1 MQGLL
6 KIGCFFFMALVA
18 STVQK
23 QENYEYNSIN
33 TSNTSR
39 TINLAG
45 HAFYFVTQ
53 TSLEKILKT
62 IVIEGHRMEIVWT
75 FIGNRMD
82 FGYP

>member
-1 MQGLL
+1 MQGFL

-23 QENYEYNSIN
+23 QENYEYDSN

-45 HAFYFVTQ
+45 HAFYFLTQ
-53 TSLEKILKT
+53 TSLETILK
-62 IVIEGHRMEIVWT
+62 IHSHRKS
-75 FIGNRMD
+75 
-82 FGYP
+82 